1 LIFHGCHYPYSPL
14 AKLCHITSQ
23 LLKKGVGADKDW
35 SGRRELNPG
44 PLAPHASALAGL
56 RYAPII

>member
-1 LIFHGCHYPYSPL
+1 MRLKRGLIIKNLPKKNEPTPQSGL
-14 AKLCHITSQ
+14 EELGAINKL
-23 LLKKGVGADKDW
+23 

-56 RYAPII
+56 RYAPIV